1 MRFKK
6 AAGLTP
12 SEKVLADI
20 CDRSFLS
27 VWSYPNLFRTPA
39 KELCDVL
46 VVFGDNVVIFSDKSC
61 AYPDSGDPA
70 LDWSRWYRRS
80 IGKSAHQIR
89 RAEQWVRN
97 LPERVFLDAKCEQP
111 LPIQLPPAER
121 LRVHRICTPSGFAT
135 PPGREMRNLFPG
147 EYCVQSSGLA
157 RFQTGFTSV

>member
-6 AAGLTP
+6 AAGLTA

-61 AYPDSGDPA
+61 AYPVP
-70 LDWSRWYRRS
+70 
-80 IGKSAHQIR
+80 
-89 RAEQWVRN
+89 VR
-97 LPERVFLDAKCEQP
+97 
-111 LPIQLPPAER
+111 
-121 LRVHRICTPSGFAT
+121 
-135 PPGREMRNLFPG
+135 
-147 EYCVQSSGLA
+147 
-157 RFQTGFTSV
+157 